1 MANSQINNI
10 EMNRFADIVL
20 PLAQPAYTFAVG
32 EGVEVRVGDAVA
44 VQFGKQAVYTGVVW
58 RLHDT
63 PPAKGVAKPILKVLY
78 DKPLLSELQMR
89 FWEWI
94 ADYYICSVG
103 EVMRVALPSVIKA
116 KARCEEEFSEYTPKR
131 ETTVNIV
138 AEAFTEE
145 VREKLSRRAPKRY
158 EALCALEE
166 AGGELPRHLVE
177 LDATALKG
185 LVKAGLVAM
194 GERDYKLN
202 SEWSKTLL
210 PKLSSAQEV
219 ALNQIKEGFCEKQ
232 VALLHGVTSSGK
244 TEIYTH
250 LIEERLSRGEDVLF
264 LVPEISLTA
273 QLVERMRALF
283 GESVTVY
290 HSKLTPNHRT
300 KLYTDM
306 LSSESGNFV
315 IGARSALFL
324 PYKKLGLVVVDEE
337 HDSSYK
343 QSEPNPRYNGRD
355 VAVMLAYMH
364 GAKCLLGSATPS
376 LESYANHLSGKY
388 AYARLSER
396 YGGVEMPDIVI
407 SDTVRNV
414 KRNERKLHFNKELLD
429 GITERLESNE
439 QIILFQNR
447 RGYSPYM
454 ECPSCG
460 WSARCPH
467 CNVTLSVHQQRGRMV
482 CHYCGYNEPITRF
495 CPNCKTAE
503 LRPMGFGTERV
514 EEAISELFPEARVL
528 RLDGDTATSSS
539 AYNRIIGAFARH
551 EADILVGTQIVSKGL
566 DFADVTLIG
575 ILNGDNLLASPDFRA
590 EERAWQLLMQVSGRA
605 GRRDKRGEVIIQT
618 AEPTHPIYA
627 TIGDY
632 DKVAMKLLAERKQFN
647 YPPYVRIVKILV
659 RSADKESLVASSMQ
673 LAERL
678 RNRFG
683 RRVLGP
689 VAPLID
695 RVRGEWRVEIMLK
708 VEVSSPFSRAR
719 DILREEIAELR
730 AQREFRNVV
739 IICDVDIQ

>member
-1 MANSQINNI
+1 
-10 EMNRFADIVL
+10 MNRYADIVL
-20 PLAQPAYTFAVG
+20 PLAQPAYTFAIG
-32 EGVEVRVGDAVA
+32 EGVEVCVGDAVA
-44 VQFGKQAVYTGVVW
+44 VQFGKSSVYTGIVW

-89 FWEWI
+89 FWEWV

-103 EVMRVALPSVIKA
+103 EVMRVALPSIIKA
-116 KARCEEEFSEYTPKR
+116 KARCEDEFSEYTPKR
-131 ETTVNIV
+131 ETTVRLV
-138 AEAFTEE
+138 VEAFTEE
-145 VREKLSRRAPKRY
+145 VRAKMERRAPKRY
-158 EALCALEE
+158 EALCSLEQS
-166 AGGELPRHLVE
+166 GGLLPRAVVD
-177 LDATALKG
+177 LDATSLKALC
-185 LVKAGLVAM
+185 KAGLVEM

-210 PKLSSAQEV
+210 PKLSPAQSKAFDE
-219 ALNQIKEGFCEKQ
+219 IKNGLSERR

-250 LIEERLSRGEDVLF
+250 FIEERLSRGEDVLF
-264 LVPEISLTA
+264 LVPEISLTT
-273 QLVERMRALF
+273 QLVERMRSLF

-290 HSKLTPNHRT
+290 HSKLTPIQRT

-324 PYKKLGLVVVDEE
+324 PYKKLGLIVVDEE

-355 VAVMLAYMH
+355 AAIMLATLH
-364 GAKCLLGSATPS
+364 DAKCILGSATPS
-376 LESYANHLSGKY
+376 LESYSNHLSGKY
-388 AYARLSER
+388 AYAMLAER
-396 YGGVEMPDIVI
+396 YGGVEMPDIII

-429 GITERLESNE
+429 GIADRLERGE
-439 QIILFQNR
+439 QVILFQNR

-467 CNVTLSVHQQRGRMV
+467 CNVTLAAHQQKGRMV
-482 CHYCGYNEPITRF
+482 CHYCGYSEPIQRY
-495 CPNCKTAE
+495 CPNCKTGE

-514 EEAISELFPEARVL
+514 EEAVAELFPEARVL
-528 RLDGDTATSSS
+528 RLDGDTATSST
-539 AYNRIIGAFARH
+539 AYNRIIGAFARR

-566 DFADVTLIG
+566 DFAGVTLIG

-590 EERAWQLLMQVSGRA
+590 EERAWQLLMQVAGRA
-605 GRRDKRGEVIIQT
+605 GRRDTRGEVVIQT
-618 AEPTHPIYA
+618 AEPEHPIYSM
-627 TIGDY
+627 IGEY
-632 DKVAMKLLAERKQFN
+632 DKVAYKLLSERKQFG
-647 YPPYVRIVKILV
+647 YPPFVRIVKIAM
-659 RSADKESLVASSMQ
+659 RSANQKLLVDASLQ
-673 LAERL
+673 LGEQL
-678 RNRFG
+678 RKRFG

-689 VAPLID
+689 VSPLID
-695 RVRGEWRVEIMLK
+695 RVRGEWRVELMLK
-708 VEVSSPFSRAR
+708 VEVESSFSRAR
-719 DILREEIAELR
+719 AILCEEINSLR
-730 AQREFRNVV
+730 KTKEYRNVT
-739 IICDVDIQ
+739 IICDVDIM

>member
-1 MANSQINNI
+1 MS
-10 EMNRFADIVL
+10 RFADIVL

-32 EGVEVRVGDAVA
+32 EGVEVCVGDAVA
-44 VQFGKQAVYTGVVW
+44 VQFGKNAVYTGVVW

-103 EVMRVALPSVIKA
+103 EVMRVALPSIIKA
-116 KARCEEEFSEYTPKR
+116 KARCEDEFEPYLPKR
-131 ETTVNIV
+131 EITVNLV
-138 AEAFTEE
+138 VEAFTTE
-145 VREKLSRRAPKRY
+145 VREKMMRRAPKRY
-158 EALCALEE
+158 DALCAIEQ
-166 AGGELPRHLVE
+166 AGGVQPRHAVE
-177 LDATALKG
+177 LDATALKA
-185 LVKAGLVAM
+185 LVKAGLVEM
-194 GERDYKLN
+194 GERDYVLD
-202 SEWSKTLL
+202 SVWSKTQL
-210 PKLSSAQEV
+210 PKLSPAQTT
-219 ALNQIKEGFCEKQ
+219 ALDELQKGLSDKR

-264 LVPEISLTA
+264 LVPEISLTT

-290 HSKLTPNHRT
+290 HSKLTPQQRT
-300 KLYTDM
+300 RLYTDM

-315 IGARSALFL
+315 VGARSALFL

-355 VAVMLAYMH
+355 AAILLASMH
-364 GAKCLLGSATPS
+364 GAKCVLGSATPS
-376 LESYANHLSGKY
+376 LESYANYLSGKY
-388 AYARLSER
+388 AYTKLSER

-429 GITERLESNE
+429 AIAERLESNE
-439 QIILFQNR
+439 QVILFQNR

-454 ECPSCG
+454 ECPTCG

-467 CNVTLSVHQQRGRMV
+467 CNVTLSAHQQKGRMV
-482 CHYCGYNEPITRF
+482 CHYCGYSEPIKRF
-495 CPNCKTAE
+495 CPNCPTTE
-503 LRPMGFGTERV
+503 LKAMGFGTERV
-514 EEAISELFPEARVL
+514 EEAVAELFPEARVL
-528 RLDGDTATSSS
+528 RLDGDTATSGS

-566 DFADVTLIG
+566 DFANVTLIG
-575 ILNGDNLLASPDFRA
+575 VLNGDNLLASPDFRA
-590 EERAWQLLMQVSGRA
+590 EERAWQLIMQVAGRA
-605 GRRDKRGEVIIQT
+605 GRRDKRGEVIVQS
-618 AEPTHPIYA
+618 AEPQHGVYSMV
-627 TIGDY
+627 GDY
-632 DKVAMKLLAERKQFN
+632 ERMAAKLLAERKQFG
-647 YPPYVRIVKILV
+647 YPPFVRIVKILM
-659 RSADKESLVASSMQ
+659 RSGDSAQLVEASLRLGEQ
-673 LAERL
+673 L

-689 VAPLID
+689 VTPLID
-695 RVRGEWRVEIMLK
+695 RVRGEYRVELMLK
-708 VEVSSPFSRAR
+708 VEVESSFSRAR
-719 DILREEIAELR
+719 AILREEIARLR
-730 AQREFRNVV
+730 EDKTYRNIV
-739 IICDVDIQ
+739 IICDVDAL

>member
-1 MANSQINNI
+1 MS
-10 EMNRFADIVL
+10 RFADIVL

-32 EGVEVRVGDAVA
+32 EGVEVCVGDAVA
-44 VQFGKQAVYTGVVW
+44 VQFGKNSVYTGIVW
-58 RLHDT
+58 RLHDA

-78 DKPLLSELQMR
+78 NRPLLSELQMR

-94 ADYYICSVG
+94 ADYYICTVG
-103 EVMRVALPSVIKA
+103 EVMRVALPSAIKA
-116 KARCEEEFSEYTPKR
+116 KARCEAEFEPFTPKR
-131 ETTVNIV
+131 EATVTLV
-138 AEAFTEE
+138 KEAFTEE
-145 VREKLSRRAPKRY
+145 VRCKMERRAPKRY
-158 EALCALEE
+158 EALCEIDR
-166 AGGELPRHLVE
+166 AGGLLPRYAVQ
-177 LDATALKG
+177 LDATALKALEKSG
-185 LVKAGLVAM
+185 LIAL
-194 GERDYKLN
+194 GERDYKLDC
-202 SEWSKTLL
+202 EWSRTLL
-210 PKLSSAQEV
+210 PKLSSAQAA
-219 ALNQIKEGFCEKQ
+219 ALNDIRNGLMDKR

-273 QLVERMRALF
+273 QLVERMRTLF

-290 HSKLTPNHRT
+290 HSKLTPQQRT

-315 IGARSALFL
+315 VGARSALFL
-324 PYKKLGLVVVDEE
+324 PYKRLGLVVVDEE

-343 QSEPNPRYNGRD
+343 QTEPNPRYNGRD
-355 VAVMLAYMH
+355 AAVMLAALH
-364 GAKCLLGSATPS
+364 GAKCVMGSATPS
-376 LESYANHLSGKY
+376 LESYANSLSGKY
-388 AYARLSER
+388 AYAQLTER

-429 GITERLESNE
+429 GITERLENNE
-439 QIILFQNR
+439 QVILFQNR

-454 ECPSCG
+454 ECPTCG
-460 WSARCPH
+460 FSARCPH

-482 CHYCGYNEPITRF
+482 CHYCGYNETIQRF
-495 CPNCKTAE
+495 CPNCKTTE
-503 LRPMGFGTERV
+503 LKPMGFGTERV

-528 RLDGDTATSSS
+528 RLDGDTATSGA

-590 EERAWQLLMQVSGRA
+590 EERAWQLLMQVAGRA

-618 AEPTHPIYA
+618 AEPDHPVYSMV
-627 TIGDY
+627 GDY
-632 DKVAMKLLAERKQFN
+632 ERVALKLLAERKQFG
-647 YPPYVRIVKILV
+647 YPPYVKIIKV
-659 RSADKESLVASSMQ
+659 TMRTNDKEMLVKSSLQ
-673 LAERL
+673 LGEQL

-689 VAPLID
+689 VSPLID
-695 RVRGEWRVEIMLK
+695 RVRGEYRVELMLK
-708 VEVSSPFSRAR
+708 IEVEASYTRAR
-719 DILREEIAELR
+719 DILRQEIAKLR
-730 AQREFRNVV
+730 TERAFRNVAV
-739 IICDVDIQ
+739 ICDVDIM

>member
-1 MANSQINNI
+1 MS
-10 EMNRFADIVL
+10 RFADIVL

-44 VQFGKQAVYTGVVW
+44 VQFGKNSVYTGVVW

-63 PPAKGVAKPILKVLY
+63 PPTKGVAKPILKVLY
-78 DKPLLSELQMR
+78 EKPLLSELQMR

-103 EVMRVALPSVIKA
+103 EVMRVALPSIIKA
-116 KARCEEEFSEYTPKR
+116 KARCEDEFEPYIPKR
-131 ETTVNIV
+131 ETTVNLV
-138 AEAFTEE
+138 AEAFTDEE
-145 VREKLSRRAPKRY
+145 RAKLERRAPKRY
-158 EALCALEE
+158 EALCAVEQ
-166 AGGELPRHLVE
+166 AGGVLPRHAVE
-177 LDATALKG
+177 LDATALKA
-185 LVKAGLVAM
+185 LVKAGLVEM
-194 GERDYKLN
+194 GERDYKLDC
-202 SEWSKTLL
+202 EWSKMQL
-210 PKLSSAQEV
+210 PHLSEAQTV
-219 ALNQIKEGFCEKQ
+219 ALDTLRNGLVDKR

-264 LVPEISLTA
+264 LVPEISLTT
-273 QLVERMRALF
+273 QLVERMRAIF

-290 HSKLTPNHRT
+290 HSKLTPQQRT
-300 KLYTDM
+300 RLYTDM

-315 IGARSALFL
+315 VGARSALFL

-355 VAVMLAYMH
+355 AAVMLAALH
-364 GAKCLLGSATPS
+364 DAKVVMGSATPS
-376 LESYANHLSGKY
+376 LESYSNHLSGKY
-388 AYARLSER
+388 AYALLTER
-396 YGGVEMPDIVI
+396 YGGVEMPDIII

-429 GITERLESNE
+429 GIAERLENNE
-439 QIILFQNR
+439 QVILFQNR

-454 ECPSCG
+454 ECPTCG

-482 CHYCGYNEPITRF
+482 CHYCGYNEPIQRY
-495 CPNCKTAE
+495 CPNCKTTE
-503 LRPMGFGTERV
+503 LKPMGFGTERV
-514 EEAISELFPEARVL
+514 EEAVSELFPEARVL
-528 RLDGDTATSSS
+528 RLDGDTATSGA

-590 EERAWQLLMQVSGRA
+590 EERAWQLIMQVAGRA

-618 AEPTHPIYA
+618 AEPQHSVYA
-627 TIGDY
+627 MVGDY
-632 DKVAMKLLAERKQFN
+632 KRVSAKLLAERKQFG
-647 YPPYVRIVKILV
+647 YPPYVRIIKIAM
-659 RSADKESLVASSMQ
+659 RSSDKERLVASSLQ
-673 LAERL
+673 LGEQL

-695 RVRGEWRVEIMLK
+695 RVRGEYRVELMLK
-708 VEVSSPFSRAR
+708 IEVEASFSRAR
-719 DILREEIAELR
+719 AVLREEIERLR
-730 AQREFRNVV
+730 SDKTYRNIV
-739 IICDVDIQ
+739 IICDVDIL

>member
-1 MANSQINNI
+1 M
-10 EMNRFADIVL
+10 
-20 PLAQPAYTFAVG
+20 
-32 EGVEVRVGDAVA
+32 
-44 VQFGKQAVYTGVVW
+44 
-58 RLHDT
+58 
-63 PPAKGVAKPILKVLY
+63 
-78 DKPLLSELQMR
+78 
-89 FWEWI
+89 
-94 ADYYICSVG
+94 
-103 EVMRVALPSVIKA
+103 ALPSIIKS
-116 KARCEEEFSEYTPKR
+116 KARCEDEFEPYTPKR
-131 ETTVNIV
+131 EMTVNLLS
-138 AEAFTEE
+138 EAFTAE
-145 VREKLSRRAPKRY
+145 VREKMVRRAPKRY
-158 EALCALEE
+158 EALCAIEE
-166 AGGELPRHLVE
+166 AGGVLPRHLVE
-177 LDATALKG
+177 LDATALKALCKAS
-185 LVKAGLVAM
+185 LVEM

-210 PKLSSAQEV
+210 PKLSPAQAK
-219 ALNQIKEGFCEKQ
+219 ALDDIQSGLTDKR

-264 LVPEISLTA
+264 LVPEISLTT
-273 QLVERMRALF
+273 QLVERMRGLF

-300 KLYTDM
+300 RLYTDM

-315 IGARSALFL
+315 VGARSALFL

-343 QSEPNPRYNGRD
+343 QTEPNPRYNGRD
-355 VAVMLAYMH
+355 AAIMLAALH
-364 GAKCLLGSATPS
+364 DAKVVLGSATPS
-376 LESYANHLSGKY
+376 LESFANHLSGKF
-388 AYARLSER
+388 AYTRLSER
-396 YGGVEMPDIVI
+396 YGGVEMPDITI

-429 GITERLESNE
+429 GIAERLENNE
-439 QIILFQNR
+439 QVILFQNR

-467 CNVTLSVHQQRGRMV
+467 CNVTLSAHQQKGRMV
-482 CHYCGYNEPITRF
+482 CHYCGYNEPIQRY
-495 CPNCKTAE
+495 CPNCKTSE

-514 EEAISELFPEARVL
+514 EEAVAELFPEARVL

-590 EERAWQLLMQVSGRA
+590 EERAWQLIMQVAGRS

-632 DKVAMKLLAERKQFN
+632 DKVASKLLAERKQFG
-647 YPPYVRIVKILV
+647 YPPFVRIVKIAM
-659 RSADKESLVASSMQ
+659 RSANQKQLIEASLQ
-673 LAERL
+673 LGEQL

-689 VAPLID
+689 VTPLID
-695 RVRGEWRVEIMLK
+695 RVRGEWRVELMLK
-708 VEVSSPFSRAR
+708 IEIEASFAKARA
-719 DILREEIAELR
+719 ILREEIAHLR
-730 AQREFRNVV
+730 EVKEYRNIT
-739 IICDVDIQ
+739 IICDVDIL

>member
-1 MANSQINNI
+1 MS
-10 EMNRFADIVL
+10 RYADIVL

-32 EGVEVRVGDAVA
+32 EGVEVCVGDAVA
-44 VQFGKQAVYTGVVW
+44 VQFGKNSVYTGIVW

-63 PPAKGVAKPILKVLY
+63 PPAKGTAKPILKVLY

-103 EVMRVALPSVIKA
+103 EVMRVALPSIIKA
-116 KARCEEEFSEYTPKR
+116 KARCEDEFEPYIPKR
-131 ETTVNIV
+131 ETTVNLL
-138 AEAFTEE
+138 AEAFAAE
-145 VREKLSRRAPKRY
+145 VREKMMRRAPKRY
-158 EALCALEE
+158 EALCSIEQ
-166 AGGELPRHLVE
+166 AGGVLPRQAVE
-177 LDATALKG
+177 LDAVALKA
-185 LVKAGLVAM
+185 LVKAGLVEM
-194 GERDYKLN
+194 GERDYQLD
-202 SEWSKTLL
+202 SEWSKTML
-210 PKLSSAQEV
+210 PKLSAVQTK
-219 ALNQIKEGFCEKQ
+219 ALEELQNGLADKR

-250 LIEERLSRGEDVLF
+250 LIEERLAKGEDVLF
-264 LVPEISLTA
+264 LVPEISLTT
-273 QLVERMRALF
+273 QLVERMRGLF

-290 HSKLTPNHRT
+290 HSKLTPQQRT
-300 KLYTDM
+300 RLYTDM

-315 IGARSALFL
+315 VGARSALFL

-355 VAVMLAYMH
+355 AAIMLASMH
-364 GAKCLLGSATPS
+364 NAKCVLGSATPS

-388 AYARLSER
+388 AYTRLTER

-429 GITERLESNE
+429 GIAERLESNE
-439 QIILFQNR
+439 QVILFQNR
-447 RGYSPYM
+447 RGYSPYL

-467 CNVTLSVHQQRGRMV
+467 CNVTLSDHRQKGRMV
-482 CHYCGYNEPITRF
+482 CHYCGYSEQTQLY

-503 LRPMGFGTERV
+503 LKPMGFGTERV
-514 EEAISELFPEARVL
+514 EEAVAELFPEARVL

-590 EERAWQLLMQVSGRA
+590 EERAWQMIMQVAGRA

-618 AEPTHPIYA
+618 AEPTHSIYA

-632 DKVAMKLLAERKQFN
+632 DGVASRLLTERKQFG
-647 YPPYVRIVKILV
+647 YPPFVRIVKIAMRSNNQSLLV
-659 RSADKESLVASSMQ
+659 ESSLQ
-673 LAERL
+673 LAEQL
-678 RNRFG
+678 RKRFG

-689 VAPLID
+689 VSPLID
-695 RVRGEWRVEIMLK
+695 RVRGEWRVELMLK
-708 VEVSSPFSRAR
+708 VEVEASFAKAR
-719 DILREEIAELR
+719 TILREEIARLR
-730 AQREFRNVV
+730 EEKSYRNIT

>member
-1 MANSQINNI
+1 MF
-10 EMNRFADIVL
+10 RFADIVL

-32 EGVEVRVGDAVA
+32 EGVEVCVGDAVA
-44 VQFGKQAVYTGVVW
+44 VQFGKNAVYTGIVW

-63 PPAKGVAKPILKVLY
+63 PPAKGEAKPILQVLY

-103 EVMRVALPSVIKA
+103 EVMRVALPSIIKA
-116 KARCEEEFSEYTPKR
+116 KARCEAEFLPYTPKR
-131 ETTVNIV
+131 ETVINLV
-138 AEAFTEE
+138 AEAFTDE
-145 VREKLSRRAPKRY
+145 VRVKMQRRAPKRY
-158 EALCALEE
+158 EVLCELEE
-166 AGGELPRHLVE
+166 AGGVLPRYVVG
-177 LDATALKG
+177 LDATALKA
-185 LVKAGLVAM
+185 LQKAGLVEF
-194 GERDYKLN
+194 GERDYKLDC
-202 SEWSKTLL
+202 EWSKTLL
-210 PKLSSAQEV
+210 PKLSEA
-219 ALNQIKEGFCEKQ
+219 QIKVFETLKEGLTDRR

-264 LVPEISLTA
+264 LVPEISLTT

-290 HSKLTPNHRT
+290 HSKLTPQQRT

-306 LSSESGNFV
+306 LSSDSGNFV
-315 IGARSALFL
+315 VGARSALFL

-343 QSEPNPRYNGRD
+343 QTEPNPRYNGRD
-355 VAVMLAYMH
+355 AAIMLATLH
-364 GAKCLLGSATPS
+364 DAKVILGSATPS

-388 AYARLSER
+388 AYALLTER
-396 YGGVEMPDIVI
+396 YGGVEMPDIII

-429 GITERLESNE
+429 GIAERLERNE

-467 CNVTLSVHQQRGRMV
+467 CNVTLSAHQQKGRMV
-482 CHYCGYNEPITRF
+482 CHYCGYNEPIQRY
-495 CPNCKTAE
+495 CPNCKTSE
-503 LRPMGFGTERV
+503 LKPMGFGTERV
-514 EEAISELFPEARVL
+514 EEAISELFPNARVL
-528 RLDGDTATSSS
+528 RLDGDTATSGA

-590 EERAWQLLMQVSGRA
+590 EERAWQLIMQVAGRA
-605 GRRDKRGEVIIQT
+605 GRRDKRGEVVVQT
-618 AEPTHPIYA
+618 AEPQHSIYSM
-627 TIGDY
+627 IGDY
-632 DKVAMKLLAERKQFN
+632 ERITTKLLAERKRFG
-647 YPPYVRIVKILV
+647 YPPFVRIVKITM
-659 RSADKESLVASSMQ
+659 RSSDKERLVNSSLQ
-673 LAERL
+673 LGEQL
-678 RNRFG
+678 RKRFA

-695 RVRGEWRVEIMLK
+695 RVRGEYRVELMLK
-708 VEVSSPFSRAR
+708 VEVEASFSRAR
-719 DILREEIAELR
+719 AILREEIARLR
-730 AQREFRNVV
+730 ENKSYRNIV
-739 IICDVDIQ
+739 IICDVDIL

>member
-1 MANSQINNI
+1 MS
-10 EMNRFADIVL
+10 RYADIVL

-32 EGVEVRVGDAVA
+32 EGVEVCVGDAVA
-44 VQFGKQAVYTGVVW
+44 VQFGKNAVYTGVVW

-103 EVMRVALPSVIKA
+103 EVMRVALPSIIKA
-116 KARCEEEFSEYTPKR
+116 KARCENEFEPYLPKR
-131 ETTVNIV
+131 EITVNLV
-138 AEAFTEE
+138 TEAFTAE
-145 VREKLSRRAPKRY
+145 VREKMMRRAPKRY
-158 EALCALEE
+158 EALCVIEQ
-166 AGGELPRHLVE
+166 AGGVQPRHAVE
-177 LDATALKG
+177 LDATALKA
-185 LVKAGLVAM
+185 LVKAGLVEM
-194 GERDYKLN
+194 GERDYVLD
-202 SEWSKTLL
+202 SVWSKTQL
-210 PKLSSAQEV
+210 PKLSPAQTT
-219 ALNQIKEGFCEKQ
+219 ALDELHKGLSDKR

-264 LVPEISLTA
+264 LVPEISLTT

-290 HSKLTPNHRT
+290 HSKLTPQQRT
-300 KLYTDM
+300 RLYTDM

-315 IGARSALFL
+315 VGARSALFL

-355 VAVMLAYMH
+355 AAILLASMH
-364 GAKCLLGSATPS
+364 GAKCVLGSATPS
-376 LESYANHLSGKY
+376 LESYANYLSGKY
-388 AYARLSER
+388 AYTKLSER

-429 GITERLESNE
+429 GIAERLESNE
-439 QIILFQNR
+439 QVILFQNR

-454 ECPSCG
+454 ECPTCG

-467 CNVTLSVHQQRGRMV
+467 CNVTLSAHQQKGRMV
-482 CHYCGYNEPITRF
+482 CHYCGYSEPIKRF
-495 CPNCKTAE
+495 CPNCPTTE
-503 LRPMGFGTERV
+503 LKAMGFGTERV
-514 EEAISELFPEARVL
+514 EEAVATLFPEARVL
-528 RLDGDTATSSS
+528 RLDGDTATSGS

-566 DFADVTLIG
+566 DFANVTLIG
-575 ILNGDNLLASPDFRA
+575 VLNGDNLLASPDFRA
-590 EERAWQLLMQVSGRA
+590 EERAWQLIMQVAGRA
-605 GRRDKRGEVIIQT
+605 GRRDKRGEVIVQS
-618 AEPTHPIYA
+618 AEPQHGVYSMV
-627 TIGDY
+627 GDY
-632 DKVAMKLLAERKQFN
+632 ERMAAKLLAERKQFG
-647 YPPYVRIVKILV
+647 YPPFVRIVKILM
-659 RSADKESLVASSMQ
+659 RSGDSAQLVEASLKLGEQ
-673 LAERL
+673 L

-689 VAPLID
+689 VTPLID
-695 RVRGEWRVEIMLK
+695 RVRGEYRVELMLK
-708 VEVSSPFSRAR
+708 VEVESSFSRAR
-719 DILREEIAELR
+719 AILREEIARLR
-730 AQREFRNVV
+730 EDKTYRNIV
-739 IICDVDIQ
+739 IICDVDAL

>member
-1 MANSQINNI
+1 MS
-10 EMNRFADIVL
+10 RYADIVL

-32 EGVEVRVGDAVA
+32 EGVEVCVGDAVA
-44 VQFGKQAVYTGVVW
+44 VQFGKNAVYTGVVW

-63 PPAKGVAKPILKVLY
+63 PPAKGTAKPILKVLY

-103 EVMRVALPSVIKA
+103 EVMRVALPSIIKA
-116 KARCEEEFSEYTPKR
+116 KARCEEEFEPYLPKR
-131 ETTVNIV
+131 ETIVNLV
-138 AEAFTEE
+138 VEAFTAE
-145 VREKLSRRAPKRY
+145 VREKMVRRAPKRY
-158 EALCALEE
+158 DALCAIEQ
-166 AGGELPRHLVE
+166 AGGVLPRHAVE
-177 LDATALKG
+177 LDSAALKA
-185 LVKAGLVAM
+185 LVKAGLVEM
-194 GERDYKLN
+194 GERDYVLD

-210 PKLSSAQEV
+210 PKLSPAQTT
-219 ALNQIKEGFCEKQ
+219 ALDELQNGLSDKR

-264 LVPEISLTA
+264 LVPEISLTT
-273 QLVERMRALF
+273 QLVERMRGLF

-290 HSKLTPNHRT
+290 HSKLTPQQRT
-300 KLYTDM
+300 RLYTDM

-315 IGARSALFL
+315 VGARSALFL

-355 VAVMLAYMH
+355 AAIMLASMH
-364 GAKCLLGSATPS
+364 GAKCVLGSATPS
-376 LESYANHLSGKY
+376 LESYANYLSGKY
-388 AYARLSER
+388 AYTQLTER

-429 GITERLESNE
+429 AIAERLENHE

-454 ECPSCG
+454 ECPTCG

-467 CNVTLSVHQQRGRMV
+467 CNVTLSAHQQKGRMV
-482 CHYCGYNEPITRF
+482 CHYCGYNEPIKRF
-495 CPNCKTAE
+495 CPNCKTIE
-503 LRPMGFGTERV
+503 LKAMGFGTERI
-514 EEAISELFPEARVL
+514 EEAVAELFPEARVL
-528 RLDGDTATSSS
+528 RLDGDTATSGS

-566 DFADVTLIG
+566 DFANVTLIG
-575 ILNGDNLLASPDFRA
+575 VLNGDNLLASPDFRA
-590 EERAWQLLMQVSGRA
+590 EERAWQLMMQVAGRA
-605 GRRDKRGEVIIQT
+605 GRRDKRGEVIIQS
-618 AEPTHPIYA
+618 AEPQHSIYSLV
-627 TIGDY
+627 GDY
-632 DKVAMKLLAERKQFN
+632 ERMAAKLLAERKQFG
-647 YPPYVRIVKILV
+647 YPPFVRIVKIMMRSSDSRLLV
-659 RSADKESLVASSMQ
+659 ESSIKLGEQ
-673 LAERL
+673 L

-689 VAPLID
+689 VTPLID
-695 RVRGEWRVEIMLK
+695 KVRGEHRVELMLK
-708 VEVSSPFSRAR
+708 VEVESSFSRAR
-719 DILREEIAELR
+719 AILREEIARLR
-730 AQREFRNVV
+730 EDKAYRNIV
-739 IICDVDIQ
+739 IICDVDTL

>member
-1 MANSQINNI
+1 MS
-10 EMNRFADIVL
+10 RYADIVL
-20 PLAQPAYTFAVG
+20 PLAQPAYTFAIG
-32 EGVEVRVGDAVA
+32 EGVEVCVGDAVA
-44 VQFGKQAVYTGVVW
+44 VQFGKQSVYTGIVW

-63 PPAKGVAKPILKVLY
+63 PPSRGVAKPILQVLY

-89 FWEWI
+89 FWKWI

-103 EVMRVALPSVIKA
+103 EVMRVALPSLIKA
-116 KARCEEEFSEYTPKR
+116 KARCEAEFSPYMPKR
-131 ETTVNIV
+131 EATVVLN
-138 AEAFTEE
+138 AEAFSEE
-145 VREKLSRRAPKRY
+145 VRAKMARRAPKRY
-158 EALCALEE
+158 EVLCLLEQ
-166 AGGELPRHLVE
+166 AGGELPRHAVA
-177 LDATALKG
+177 LDATALKSLAKSG
-185 LVKAGLVAM
+185 LIEM
-194 GERDYKLN
+194 GERDFVLDC
-202 SEWSKTLL
+202 SWSRTLL
-210 PKLSSAQEV
+210 PSLSSAQV
-219 ALNQIKEGFCEKQ
+219 KALDDLRNGLTTKR

-250 LIEERLSRGEDVLF
+250 LIEETLSRGEDVLF

-290 HSKLTPNHRT
+290 HSKLTPQQRT
-300 KLYTDM
+300 RLYTDM
-306 LSSESGNFV
+306 LCSESGNFV

-324 PYKKLGLVVVDEE
+324 PYKKLGLIVVDEE

-343 QSEPNPRYNGRD
+343 QTEPNPRYNGRD
-355 VAVMLAYMH
+355 AAIMLASMCD
-364 GAKCLLGSATPS
+364 AKCVLGSATPS

-388 AYARLSER
+388 AYTRLTER

-407 SDTVRNV
+407 SDTVRSV

-429 GITERLESNE
+429 GISERLANNE

-460 WSARCPH
+460 WSARCPK
-467 CNVTLSVHQQRGRMV
+467 CNVTLSAHQQKGRMV
-482 CHYCGYNEPITRF
+482 CHYCGYYEPIQRY
-495 CPNCKTAE
+495 CPNCKSGE

-514 EEAISELFPEARVL
+514 EEAVAQLFPEARVL
-528 RLDGDTATSSS
+528 RLDGDTATSST

-590 EERAWQLLMQVSGRA
+590 EERGWQLLMQVAGRA

-618 AEPTHPIYA
+618 AEPNHPVYA
-627 TIGDY
+627 MIGDY
-632 DKVAMKLLAERKQFN
+632 DRVANKLLAERKQFG
-647 YPPYVRIVKILV
+647 YPPFVRIIKVVMRSSNKEALV
-659 RSADKESLVASSMQ
+659 NSSLQ
-673 LAERL
+673 LGEQL

-689 VAPLID
+689 VSPLID
-695 RVRGEWRVEIMLK
+695 RVRGEYRVELMLK
-708 VEVSSPFSRAR
+708 IEVEASFSRAR
-719 DILREEIAELR
+719 AILKEEIFKLR
-730 AQREFRNVV
+730 SDKSYRNIVV
-739 IICDVDIQ
+739 ICDVDIL

>member
-1 MANSQINNI
+1 MS
-10 EMNRFADIVL
+10 RFADIVL

-32 EGVEVRVGDAVA
+32 EGVEVCVGDAVA
-44 VQFGKQAVYTGVVW
+44 VQFGKNAVYTGVVW

-103 EVMRVALPSVIKA
+103 EVMRVALPSIIKA
-116 KARCEEEFSEYTPKR
+116 KARCEDEFEPYLPKR
-131 ETTVNIV
+131 EITVNLV

-145 VREKLSRRAPKRY
+145 VREKMMRRAPKRY
-158 EALCALEE
+158 EALCAIEQ
-166 AGGELPRHLVE
+166 AGGVQPRHAVE
-177 LDATALKG
+177 LDATALKA
-185 LVKAGLVAM
+185 LVKAGLVEM
-194 GERDYKLN
+194 GERDYVLDC
-202 SEWSKTLL
+202 EWSKTQL
-210 PKLSSAQEV
+210 PKLSPAQTT
-219 ALNQIKEGFCEKQ
+219 ALDELQKGLSEKR

-264 LVPEISLTA
+264 LVPEISLTT
-273 QLVERMRALF
+273 QLVERMRGLF

-290 HSKLTPNHRT
+290 HSKLTPQQRT
-300 KLYTDM
+300 RLYTDM

-315 IGARSALFL
+315 VGARSALFL

-355 VAVMLAYMH
+355 TAIMLASMH
-364 GAKCLLGSATPS
+364 NAKCVLGSATPS
-376 LESYANHLSGKY
+376 LESYANYLSGKY
-388 AYARLSER
+388 AYTKLTER

-429 GITERLESNE
+429 GIAERLENNE
-439 QIILFQNR
+439 QVILFQNR

-454 ECPSCG
+454 ECPTCG

-467 CNVTLSVHQQRGRMV
+467 CNVTLSAHQHKGRMV
-482 CHYCGYNEPITRF
+482 CHYCGYNEPTKRF
-495 CPNCKTAE
+495 CPNCPTTE
-503 LRPMGFGTERV
+503 LKAMGFGTERV
-514 EEAISELFPEARVL
+514 EEAVAELFPEARVL
-528 RLDGDTATSSS
+528 RLDGDTATSGS

-566 DFADVTLIG
+566 DFANVTLIG
-575 ILNGDNLLASPDFRA
+575 VLNGDNLLASPDFRA
-590 EERAWQLLMQVSGRA
+590 EERAWQLIMQVAGRA
-605 GRRDKRGEVIIQT
+605 GRRDKRGEVIVQS
-618 AEPTHPIYA
+618 AEPQHGVYSMV
-627 TIGDY
+627 GDY
-632 DKVAMKLLAERKQFN
+632 EKMATKLLAERKQFG
-647 YPPYVRIVKILV
+647 YPPFVRIVKILM
-659 RSADKESLVASSMQ
+659 RSGDSRQ
-673 LAERL
+673 LAEASIELGELL

-689 VAPLID
+689 VTPLID
-695 RVRGEWRVEIMLK
+695 RVRGEYRVELMLK
-708 VEVSSPFSRAR
+708 VEVESSFSRAR
-719 DILREEIAELR
+719 AVLREEIARLR
-730 AQREFRNVV
+730 ENKSYRNIV
-739 IICDVDIQ
+739 IICDVDTL

>member
-1 MANSQINNI
+1 
-10 EMNRFADIVL
+10 MNRFADIVL

-44 VQFGKQAVYTGVVW
+44 VQFGKSAVYTGVVW

-63 PPAKGVAKPILKVLY
+63 PPAKGTAKPILKVLY

-103 EVMRVALPSVIKA
+103 EVMRVALPSIIKA
-116 KARCEEEFSEYTPKR
+116 KARCEEEFEPYTPKR
-131 ETTVNIV
+131 ETIV
-138 AEAFTEE
+138 GLVSGAFTEE
-145 VREKLSRRAPKRY
+145 VRGKMARRAPKRY
-158 EALCALEE
+158 KALCLIEK
-166 AGGELPRHLVE
+166 AGGVVPRHAVE
-177 LDATALKG
+177 LDSTALKA
-185 LVKAGLVAM
+185 LVKAGMVEM
-194 GERDYKLN
+194 GEREYKLDC
-202 SEWSKTLL
+202 EWSKTLL
-210 PKLSSAQEV
+210 PKLSPAQTK
-219 ALNQIKEGFCEKQ
+219 ALDELQKGLSDKR

-250 LIEERLSRGEDVLF
+250 LIEERLSQGEDVLF
-264 LVPEISLTA
+264 LVPEISLTT
-273 QLVERMRALF
+273 QLVERMRGLF

-290 HSKLTPNHRT
+290 HSKLTPQQRT

-306 LSSESGNFV
+306 LSSEGGNFV
-315 IGARSALFL
+315 VGARSALFL

-343 QSEPNPRYNGRD
+343 QTEPNPRYNGRD
-355 VAVMLAYMH
+355 AAVVLASLH
-364 GAKCLLGSATPS
+364 GAKCVMGSATPS
-376 LESYANHLSGKY
+376 LESYANTLSGKY
-388 AYARLSER
+388 AYAKLSER

-407 SDTVRNV
+407 SNTVRNV

-429 GITERLESNE
+429 GIAERLENHE
-439 QIILFQNR
+439 QVILFQNR

-467 CNVTLSVHQQRGRMV
+467 CNVTLSAHQQKGRMI
-482 CHYCGYNEPITRF
+482 CHYCGYNEPIERY
-495 CPNCKTAE
+495 CPNCKSGE

-514 EEAISELFPEARVL
+514 EEAITELFPDAKVL

-590 EERAWQLLMQVSGRA
+590 EERAWQLLMQVAGRA

-618 AEPTHPIYA
+618 AEPEHSVYA
-627 TIGDY
+627 MVGDY
-632 DKVAMKLLAERKQFN
+632 ERVATKLLAERKQFG
-647 YPPYVRIVKILV
+647 YPPFVRIVKITMRTNNKDLLV
-659 RSADKESLVASSMQ
+659 KSSFQ
-673 LAERL
+673 LAEQL

-695 RVRGEWRVEIMLK
+695 RVRGEYRVELMLK
-708 VEVSSPFSRAR
+708 VEVEASFSRAKA
-719 DILREEIAELR
+719 ILREEISKLR
-730 AQREFRNVV
+730 YDKSYRNVAV
-739 IICDVDIQ
+739 ICDVDIL

>member
-1 MANSQINNI
+1 MS
-10 EMNRFADIVL
+10 RYADIVL

-32 EGVEVRVGDAVA
+32 EGVEVCVGDAVA
-44 VQFGKQAVYTGVVW
+44 VQFGKNAVYTGVVW

-63 PPAKGVAKPILKVLY
+63 PPMKGVAKPILKVLY

-94 ADYYICSVG
+94 ADYYICTVG
-103 EVMRVALPSVIKA
+103 EVMRVALPSIIKA
-116 KARCEEEFSEYTPKR
+116 KARCEKEFEPYLPKR
-131 ETTVNIV
+131 ETTVNLV
-138 AEAFTEE
+138 VEAFTAD
-145 VREKLSRRAPKRY
+145 VREKMMRRAPKRY
-158 EALCALEE
+158 EALCAIEQ
-166 AGGELPRHLVE
+166 AGGTLPRHAVE
-177 LDATALKG
+177 LDAAALKA
-185 LVKAGLVAM
+185 LVKAGLVEM
-194 GERDYKLN
+194 GERDYVLD

-210 PKLSSAQEV
+210 PKLSTAQKMTLDE
-219 ALNQIKEGFCEKQ
+219 LQKGLTDKR

-264 LVPEISLTA
+264 LVPEISLTT
-273 QLVERMRALF
+273 QLVERMRGLF

-290 HSKLTPNHRT
+290 HSKLTPQQRT
-300 KLYTDM
+300 RLYTDM

-315 IGARSALFL
+315 VGARSALFL

-355 VAVMLAYMH
+355 AAIMLASMH
-364 GAKCLLGSATPS
+364 GAKCVLGSATPS
-376 LESYANHLSGKY
+376 LESYANYLSGKY
-388 AYARLSER
+388 AYTKLTER

-429 GITERLESNE
+429 AIADRLENNE
-439 QIILFQNR
+439 QVILFQNR

-454 ECPSCG
+454 ECPTCG

-467 CNVTLSVHQQRGRMV
+467 CNVTLSAHQQKGRMV
-482 CHYCGYNEPITRF
+482 CHYCGYFEPIKRF
-495 CPNCKTAE
+495 CPNCKTIE
-503 LRPMGFGTERV
+503 LKPMGFGTERV
-514 EEAISELFPEARVL
+514 EEAVAELFPEARVL

-566 DFADVTLIG
+566 DFANVTLIG
-575 ILNGDNLLASPDFRA
+575 VLNGDNLLASPDFRA
-590 EERAWQLLMQVSGRA
+590 EERAWQLMMQVAGRA
-605 GRRDKRGEVIIQT
+605 GRRDKRGEVVIQS
-618 AEPTHPIYA
+618 AEPQHSVYA
-627 TIGDY
+627 MVGDY
-632 DKVAMKLLAERKQFN
+632 ERMAAKLLAERKQFG
-647 YPPYVRIVKILV
+647 YPPFVRIVKIVMRSGDSKLLV
-659 RSADKESLVASSMQ
+659 EASMKLGEQ
-673 LAERL
+673 L

-689 VAPLID
+689 VTPLID
-695 RVRGEWRVEIMLK
+695 KVRGEHRVELMLK
-708 VEVSSPFSRAR
+708 VEVESSFSRAR
-719 DILREEIAELR
+719 AILREEIARLR
-730 AQREFRNVV
+730 EEKAYRNIV
-739 IICDVDIQ
+739 IICDVDTL

>member
-1 MANSQINNI
+1 MS
-10 EMNRFADIVL
+10 RYADIVL
-20 PLAQPAYTFAVG
+20 PLAQPAYTFAIG
-32 EGVEVRVGDAVA
+32 EGVEVCVGDAVA
-44 VQFGKQAVYTGVVW
+44 VQFGKNAVYTGVVW

-63 PPAKGVAKPILKVLY
+63 PPTKGVAKPILKVLY

-103 EVMRVALPSVIKA
+103 EVMRVALPSIIKA
-116 KARCEEEFSEYTPKR
+116 KARCEAEFEPYTPKR
-131 ETTVNIV
+131 EVIV
-138 AEAFTEE
+138 RLVSEMFVGDLRAKME
-145 VREKLSRRAPKRY
+145 RRAPKRY
-158 EALCALEE
+158 EALCELEK
-166 AGGELPRHLVE
+166 AGGELPRYAVA
-177 LDATALKG
+177 LDAAALKA
-185 LVKAGLVAM
+185 LVKAGAIEI
-194 GERDYKLN
+194 GERDYMLDC
-202 SEWSKTLL
+202 EWSKTQL
-210 PKLSSAQEV
+210 PKLSQAQNM
-219 ALNQIKEGFCEKQ
+219 ALEGLQKGLSDKR

-264 LVPEISLTA
+264 LVPEISLTT
-273 QLVERMRALF
+273 QLVERMKGLF

-290 HSKLTPNHRT
+290 HSKLTPQQRT

-355 VAVMLAYMH
+355 TAIMLASMH
-364 GAKCLLGSATPS
+364 SAKCVLGSATPS

-388 AYARLSER
+388 AYTQLTER

-429 GITERLESNE
+429 GIAERLENHE
-439 QIILFQNR
+439 QVILFQNR

-454 ECPSCG
+454 ECPTCG

-467 CNVTLSVHQQRGRMV
+467 CNVTLSAHQHRGRMV
-482 CHYCGYNEPITRF
+482 CHYCGYNEPIKRY
-495 CPNCKTAE
+495 CPNCKTTE
-503 LRPMGFGTERV
+503 LKPMGFGTERV
-514 EEAISELFPEARVL
+514 EEAVAELFPEARVL
-528 RLDGDTATSSS
+528 RLDGDTATSNS

-590 EERAWQLLMQVSGRA
+590 EERAWQLIMQVAGRA
-605 GRRDKRGEVIIQT
+605 GRRNKRGEVIIQT
-618 AEPTHPIYA
+618 AEPQHSIYSMV
-627 TIGDY
+627 GDY
-632 DKVAMKLLAERKQFN
+632 EQVATKLLAERKQFL
-647 YPPYVRIVKILV
+647 YPPFVRIVKIVMRSSDKDRLV
-659 RSADKESLVASSMQ
+659 ESSLKFGEQ
-673 LAERL
+673 L

-695 RVRGEWRVEIMLK
+695 RVRGEYRVELMLK
-708 VEVSSPFSRAR
+708 VEIEALFSRAR
-719 DILREEIAELR
+719 AILREEIEKIR
-730 AQREFRNVV
+730 SEKSYRNVAIV
-739 IICDVDIQ
+739 CDVDIL

>member
-1 MANSQINNI
+1 MY
-10 EMNRFADIVL
+10 RYADIVL

-32 EGVEVRVGDAVA
+32 EGVEVSIGDAVA
-44 VQFGKQAVYTGVVW
+44 VQFGKNAVYTGVVW

-63 PPAKGVAKPILKVLY
+63 PPAKGTAKPILKVLY
-78 DKPLLSELQMR
+78 DKPLLSELQMQ
-89 FWEWI
+89 FWEWV

-103 EVMRVALPSVIKA
+103 EVMRVALPSIIKA
-116 KARCEEEFSEYTPKR
+116 KARCEADFEEYTPKR
-131 ETTVNIV
+131 EVTVNLI
-138 AEAFTEE
+138 AEAFTVEM
-145 VREKLSRRAPKRY
+145 REKMARRAPKRY
-158 EALCALEE
+158 EVLSTLEE
-166 AGGELPRHLVE
+166 AGGVLPRHLVE
-177 LDATALKG
+177 LDAVALRA
-185 LVKAGLVAM
+185 LVKAGLVEM
-194 GERDYKLN
+194 GERDYTLN
-202 SEWSKTLL
+202 SEWSRTLL
-210 PKLSSAQEV
+210 PRLSTAQLK
-219 ALNQIKEGFCEKQ
+219 ALDEIQKGLTLKR

-264 LVPEISLTA
+264 LVPEISLTT
-273 QLVERMRALF
+273 QLVERMRGLF

-290 HSKLTPNHRT
+290 HSKLTPNQRT

-315 IGARSALFL
+315 VGARSALFL

-343 QSEPNPRYNGRD
+343 QTEPNPRYNGRD
-355 VAVMLAYMH
+355 AAIMLATLH
-364 GAKCLLGSATPS
+364 EAKVVLGSATPS
-376 LESYANHLSGKY
+376 LESFANCLSGKY
-388 AYARLSER
+388 AYTKLTER

-429 GITERLESNE
+429 GIAERLANNE
-439 QIILFQNR
+439 QVILFQNR

-467 CNVTLSVHQQRGRMV
+467 CNVTLSAHQQKGRMV
-482 CHYCGYNEPITRF
+482 CHYCGYNEPIQRY
-495 CPNCKTAE
+495 CPNCKTSE

-514 EEAISELFPEARVL
+514 EETVAELFPEAKVL
-528 RLDGDTATSSS
+528 RLDGDTATSSL

-590 EERAWQLLMQVSGRA
+590 EERAWQLIMQVAGRS

-618 AEPTHPIYA
+618 AEPTHPIYT

-632 DKVAMKLLAERKQFN
+632 DKVAAKLLAERKQFG
-647 YPPYVRIVKILV
+647 YPPFVRIVKIAM
-659 RSADKESLVASSMQ
+659 RSANQKVLIEASLRLGEQ
-673 LAERL
+673 LRK
-678 RNRFG
+678 RFD

-689 VAPLID
+689 VTPLID
-695 RVRGEWRVEIMLK
+695 RVRGEWRVELMLK
-708 VEVSSPFSRAR
+708 VEVEASFAKARA
-719 DILREEIAELR
+719 ILREEIAKLR
-730 AQREFRNVV
+730 QEREYRNVT
-739 IICDVDIQ
+739 IICDVDIL